1 MQCDTKLMAPLPDH
15 PSPLN
20 IMGWLTDLFVDVPLS
35 AELRAKLAAVE
46 TENDALKTD
55 NLLLR
60 DDLREAK
67 AQTLRLQKQVDG
79 YTHQAELDETDISIL
94 QEVALTSE
102 PAAAYL
108 SKKLSIDFGVID
120 FRLAQLTET
129 DYLSAW
135 SIGGVGRYSLRP
147 KGREYLIKHNLVS

>member
-1 MQCDTKLMAPLPDH
+1 
-15 PSPLN
+15 
-20 IMGWLTDLFVDVPLS
+20 MGWLTDLFGDVPLS
-35 AELRAKLAAVE
+35 VELREKLAAVE
-46 TENDALKTD
+46 AENDALKTD

-79 YTHQAELDETDISIL
+79 YTNQAELDETDIRIL

-102 PAAAYL
+102 PAASYL
-108 SKKLSIDFGVID
+108 SKKLNIDFGVID

-135 SIGGVGRYSLRP
+135 SIGGVERYSLRP
-147 KGREYLIKHNLVS
+147 KGRDYLIKHNLVS

>member
-1 MQCDTKLMAPLPDH
+1 
-15 PSPLN
+15 
-20 IMGWLTDLFVDVPLS
+20 MGWLTDLFVDVPLS

-135 SIGGVGRYSLRP
+135 SIGGVERYSLRP